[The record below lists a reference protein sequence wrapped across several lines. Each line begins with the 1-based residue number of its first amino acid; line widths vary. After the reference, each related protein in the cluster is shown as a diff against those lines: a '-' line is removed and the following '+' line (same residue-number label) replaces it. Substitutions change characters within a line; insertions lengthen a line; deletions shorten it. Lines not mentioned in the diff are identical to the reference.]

1 MHLESPK
8 VKVGKSS
15 QEIFDLLTKVENF
28 ESIMPDNI
36 DKFEAQGESFVF
48 ALKGMP
54 EIKLQMQEKVA
65 PQKIVL
71 GSASEKIPFTLTA
84 NLDDQGDSS
93 SEAQLL
99 FDGEFNPMMAMM
111 VKKPLQKFID
121 TLIGNIGSL

>member
-36 DKFEAQGESFVF
+36 DKFEAQGESFIF